1 MLVIKAYIANR
12 YREEQIDELHIQRK
26 ECLDEEMQKYEYVIR
41 QPEGY
46 EKYPI
51 YHLRDLGWK
60 PLVAMAIDVIERI
73 EPALR
78 GLEGFEDDE

>member
-1 MLVIKAYIANR
+1 MLVIKVYVANR
-12 YREEQIDELHIQRK
+12 HSERQIDELHIQRGK
-26 ECLDEEMQKYEYVIR
+26 CLSESMQKYEYTIR

-51 YHLRDLGWK
+51 YHLRDLGWRV
-60 PLVAMAIDVIERI
+60 LVAMAIDVIERI

-78 GLEGFEDDE
+78 DLEDWDDE